1 MSNAVMGLRLKQQL
15 TLTPRLQQ
23 SVKLLQL
30 SALECVQ
37 ELHQAIAQNPFL
49 EESAETP
56 ESTQAEESAA
66 DDSAHADL
74 DFSGSSS
81 GSGDDT
87 PDWTEWTASPSTLHD
102 SLREQLLLLGLT
114 ERDYVLSNLIIDA
127 LDEDGFLRQPLEEFA
142 EQAPGPSPVSS
153 KRRYASYKR
162 SSRRESRRAISVNAS
177 RCNSKLWSA
186 AYPAGSWPST

>member
-56 ESTQAEESAA
+56 ESTQAEESAT

-81 GSGDDT
+81 GGGDDT
-87 PDWTEWTASPSTLHD
+87 PDWT
-102 SLREQLLLLGLT
+102 
-114 ERDYVLSNLIIDA
+114 
-127 LDEDGFLRQPLEEFA
+127 
-142 EQAPGPSPVSS
+142 
-153 KRRYASYKR
+153 
-162 SSRRESRRAISVNAS
+162 
-177 RCNSKLWSA
+177 
-186 AYPAGSWPST
+186 

>member
-49 EESAETP
+49 EESAE
-56 ESTQAEESAA
+56 SAEAA
-66 DDSAHADL
+66 DPRPEREEAAEDSSRADL
-74 DFSGSSS
+74 DFSSPSSGGGGSS
-81 GSGDDT
+81 DET

-102 SLREQLLLLGLT
+102 SLREQLLLLGLS
-114 ERDYVLSNLIIDA
+114 ERDHVLANLIIDA
-127 LDEDGFLRQPLEEFA
+127 L
-142 EQAPGPSPVSS
+142 
-153 KRRYASYKR
+153 
-162 SSRRESRRAISVNAS
+162 
-177 RCNSKLWSA
+177 
-186 AYPAGSWPST
+186 